1 MTEHGLI
8 TSLMRPFFRKG
19 RDTSFSVPGGI
30 DAESRLLCID
40 VGDLTDAVF
49 HMPLLTAIRRR
60 YPTVEMDFLV
70 PEEHL
75 DLVARSGLAKECI
88 VYRSG
93 QLNPWR
99 PAYGSLLK
107 KLSGAE
113 YDMSVVM
120 SFTPHPRLELG
131 ALASGAKLRLGP
143 SHDDG
148 WPAVNFEVRPREGDT
163 RYWGDRIGLTAPFL
177 GFAPAEIRAGW
188 PLPDELLRRAAQQV
202 HFHKPNPDQMLIGLD
217 PGTTKSR
224 HRFAQESWHFLAR
237 QLSSQFVCTMLPLGH
252 PDDRDHLDRFATRLA
267 DVPVGLQ
274 RETLMDMLVL
284 LTRCDLFLAGNTDL
298 FHFAVAQ
305 GVPTVG
311 LFTEAELPYYRPGER
326 PRVRVLEIERGEK
339 VDIETLMEA
348 VEAVTGGRTSTASTI
363 IADPED
369 HPAGDQDPAPDGAD
383 GAND

>member
-1 MTEHGLI
+1 MEHGLI

-19 RDTSFSVPGGI
+19 RGASFTVPGGI
-30 DAESRLLCID
+30 DEESRLLCID
-40 VGDLTDAVF
+40 VGDLSDAVF
-49 HMPLLTAIRRR
+49 HMPLLMAVRRR
-60 YPTVEMDFLV
+60 FPAVEMDFLV
-70 PEEHL
+70 SEEHL
-75 DLVARSGLAKECI
+75 DLVARSGLARECI
-88 VYRSG
+88 VYRQG

-107 KLSGAE
+107 KLSGSE
-113 YDMSVVM
+113 YDMAVVM

-143 SHDDG
+143 SHADG

-188 PLPDELLRRAAQQV
+188 PLPDDLLRRAAQQV

-217 PGTTKSR
+217 PTATKSK
-224 HRFAQESWHFLAR
+224 HRFALESWHFLVR

-252 PDDRDHLDRFATRLA
+252 PADGDELERFSTRLS

-274 RETLMDMLVL
+274 RESLMDMLVL
-284 LTRCDLFLAGNTDL
+284 LAQCDLFLAGNTDL

-311 LFTEAELPYYRPGER
+311 LFTEAEPVHHRPSER

-348 VEAVTGGRTSTASTI
+348 VEAVTGGRTSTASTV
-363 IADPED
+363 IADPDEHD
-369 HPAGDQDPAPDGAD
+369 LDRPDADPTGEHDPTD
-383 GAND
+383 